1 MKLKKGE
8 NMNLPSKTVQCK
20 CGQEHV
26 LEKKSRWCNKC
37 GKRVFYHE
45 KDNFKN
51 TLNNIYV
58 YTVVISSISFITYAF
73 IELVLVPMSKL

>member
-1 MKLKKGE
+1 
-8 NMNLPSKTVQCK
+8 MNLPSKTVQCK

-26 LEKKSRWCNKC
+26 LEKKSKWCNKC
-37 GKRVFYHE
+37 GKRVFYDE

-51 TLNNIYV
+51 TLNNIYM
-58 YTVVISSISFITYAF
+58 YTVIIASISFVTYAF